1 MADRFTVPE
10 EYAVSFR
17 RILPYLAAP
26 LKKNMRILESL
37 LLYLKLGGEKM
48 ARIAIDAMNVT
59 QRLQD
64 AEVKKQLRE
73 QELLN
78 DERHDDSEG
87 EENEED
93 DENDENDEENQPDVD
108 SADKD
113 DSVDND
119 AD

>member
-1 MADRFTVPE
+1 MADQFTVPE

-17 RILPYLAAP
+17 RILPYLAHP
-26 LKKNMRILESL
+26 LKKNIQILESL

-78 DERHDDSEG
+78 DERQEDLDED
-87 EENEED
+87 EDEDEED
-93 DENDENDEENQPDVD
+93 NQPDVD
-108 SADKD
+108 AVDKD
-113 DSVDND
+113 HLEDD
-119 AD
+119 ASD